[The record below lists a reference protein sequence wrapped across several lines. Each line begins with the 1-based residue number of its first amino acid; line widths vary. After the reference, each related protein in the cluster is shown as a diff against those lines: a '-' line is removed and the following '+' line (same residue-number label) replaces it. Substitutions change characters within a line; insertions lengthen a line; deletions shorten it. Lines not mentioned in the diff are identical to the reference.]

1 MLHSTLSRVRDYLTP
16 ASNVSNFAETGQISP
31 EEFVTAGDYLV
42 NKFPTWSW
50 VPVTDPKK
58 RTNDLPAD
66 KQYLVLRHAP
76 CHSRLDEG
84 FSSWNPDEEEDD
96 EAGEPK
102 GVSSAAASGAAPAA
116 APQAE
121 VAEDSDDEIPDMD
134 DEDDEDDD
142 AVVRKPSGGA
152 SKTYVFP
159 SFTDQVEISRS
170 NIFKYAS

>member
-16 ASNVSNFAETGQISP
+16 ASNISNFAETGQISP

-50 VPVTDPKK
+50 VAVTDPKK
-58 RTNDLPAD
+58 RTNDLPPE

-84 FSSWNPDEEEDD
+84 FSSWNPDEEYDEEDG
-96 EAGEPK
+96 EGAGKTTAVGK
-102 GVSSAAASGAAPAA
+102 GVVKEPVK
-116 APQAE
+116 AE
-121 VAEDSDDEIPDMD
+121 QEDSDDEIPDMD

-142 AVVRKPSGGA
+142 AVVRKPSG
-152 SKTYVFP
+152 KT
-159 SFTDQVEISRS
+159 RR
-170 NIFKYAS
+170 